1 ACPRE
6 TTDGPCGGKRSLV
19 GVRAAKGT
27 TTARDVDFA
36 RDLAAEMQAAM
47 QRGGWA
53 PALRSLPTYAQQCS
67 VRLLTPPPRFP
78 VGTLRKGTRRREG
91 TLLCTGDPTMAKKFT
106 LEVTEKQLDLLIG
119 VLREAGGI
127 NQTPAFLRRVNVLL
141 DELGRLR
148 MRTSAAPRHAVKART

>member
-1 ACPRE
+1 MNPGTVE
-6 TTDGPCGGKRSLV
+6 TGAAALQEPNVPLLQQVLAVLGP
-19 GVRAAKGT
+19 AH
-27 TTARDVDFA
+27 TTAR
-36 RDLAAEMQAAM
+36 LAE
-47 QRGGWA
+47 
-53 PALRSLPTYAQQCS
+53 ALKGEAYEGML
-67 VRLLTPPPRFP
+67 V
-78 VGTLRKGTRRREG
+78 RKGTRRREG

-148 MRTSAAPRHAVKART
+148 MRTSAAPRHTVKART